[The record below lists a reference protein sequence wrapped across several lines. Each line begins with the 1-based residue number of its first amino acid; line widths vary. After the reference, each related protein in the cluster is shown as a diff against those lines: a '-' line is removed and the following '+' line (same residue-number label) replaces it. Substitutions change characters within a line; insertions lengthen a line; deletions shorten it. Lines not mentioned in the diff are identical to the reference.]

1 MLKRTALYDAHV
13 AAGARMV
20 DFGGWE
26 MPLHYGSQIEEHHAV
41 RRKAGAFDV
50 SHMRVVDIAGS
61 DARAF
66 LRQLLAAD
74 IDRRR
79 AGQAMYSCMLNE
91 RGGVV
96 DDLIVYR
103 WGEEVSRF
111 RAVLNAATA
120 DRDLQWMKE
129 LAYGHDLQVD
139 CRSRPELAIIALQG
153 PAAAAVLS
161 RAQPALAAI
170 AAPLPGFHSTWT
182 AAAFVARTGYTGE
195 DGFEIIVPADQ
206 APALWRSLLDAGAA
220 ACGLG
225 ARDTLRLEAGM
236 ALYGQDID
244 ESVTP
249 LESGLAWT
257 VDLDSDRPF
266 VGRSALE
273 QQREAG
279 PSRQLLGLK
288 LLEKGVLRAH
298 QAVQTAHGDGQVT
311 SGSFSPTLQV
321 SIALAR
327 LPAQVRIGEAVT
339 VQLRSGTGPAQ
350 VVKPRFV
357 RHGQPLV

>member
-79 AGQAMYSCMLNE
+79 PGQAMYSCMLNE

-129 LAYGHDLQVD
+129 LAYGHALQVD

-170 AAPLPGFHSTWT
+170 AAPLPGFYSTWT
-182 AAAFVARTGYTGE
+182 AAAFVARTGYTG
-195 DGFEIIVPADQ
+195 
-206 APALWRSLLDAGAA
+206 
-220 ACGLG
+220 
-225 ARDTLRLEAGM
+225 
-236 ALYGQDID
+236 
-244 ESVTP
+244 SVTP

-266 VGRSALE
+266 VGRPALE

-350 VVKPRFV
+350 VVKARFV